1 MTPAEIYNPIS
12 KVDVLGIIREIEI
25 SILSRDRKWE
35 QVVVS
40 DVFVTNKLESVLI
53 LGQPWFQENAMKL
66 DFPNKTLTLLDGTD
80 IQLVIGP
87 KIPPPT
93 QLNQSVNDYFKMIKI
108 YATALDIDLENQDLK
123 GTFFNGLSRDNKK
136 EVIRFGFKKPLNEIV
151 DHLNR
156 ISSGY
161 TDIQNFQF
169 GNLSQEENHL
179 KHQFLR
185 GLSPENQIEAIR
197 CGLDHPL
204 DELVEKL
211 SKIENIRKMHSQ

>member
-1 MTPAEIYNPIS
+1 M
-12 KVDVLGIIREIEI
+12 
-25 SILSRDRKWE
+25 
-35 QVVVS
+35 
-40 DVFVTNKLESVLI
+40 
-53 LGQPWFQENAMKL
+53 

-93 QLNQSVNDYFKMIKI
+93 QHNQSVDDYFKMIKV
-108 YATALDIDLENQDLK
+108 YATVLDIDLENQDLK

-156 ISSGY
+156 ISSRY

-169 GNLSQEENHL
+169 GNLSQEESSIMDFYMKVKKYCKLAGHNEDHL
-179 KHQFLR
+179 KHQFLC
-185 GLSPENQIEAIR
+185 GLSPENQIEARR
-197 CGLDHPL
+197 CGLELPL

-211 SKIENIRKMHSQ
+211 STLENIENGTTIQ